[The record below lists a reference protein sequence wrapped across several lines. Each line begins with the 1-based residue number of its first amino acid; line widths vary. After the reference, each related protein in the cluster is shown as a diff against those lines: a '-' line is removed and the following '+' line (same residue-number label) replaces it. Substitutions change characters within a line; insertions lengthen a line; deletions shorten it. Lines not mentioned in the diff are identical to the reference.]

1 MKIKEVKYILA
12 TDYDE
17 EGFDADGA
25 GDYFYT
31 ATNYREHETKEEIL
45 TSLQKNICYDDYG
58 RYKHKKKKPNFSS
71 IEEYCKEFGFRL
83 YKREV

>member
-45 TSLQKNICYDDYG
+45 TSLQK
-58 RYKHKKKKPNFSS
+58 KHM
-71 IEEYCKEFGFRL
+71 L
-83 YKREV
+83 